1 MLRKV
6 TGIGFL
12 TGENQPTF
20 FVQKI
25 LPLLG
30 DDLPKEFLQFLN
42 AHLSDRLHAPSPT
55 NYFAAHQGLWKFS
68 YAQWLVRHQG

>member
-12 TGENQPTF
+12 AGENQPTL

-30 DDLPKEFLQFLN
+30 DDLPKEFLQFFN
-42 AHLSDRLHAPSPT
+42 AHLSDRLHAPSPAI
-55 NYFAAHQGLWKFS
+55 YFAA
-68 YAQWLVRHQG
+68 R